1 MDKRKDGIF
10 ITISFPICVMLIFK
24 LRAFVF
30 ERNGTG
36 DIFAVGVTFDQC
48 KEITMKLKGGC
59 VSWWF
64 YFLIFQI
71 AANFKSFFS
80 CVKVTNTKLMAIL
93 IN

>member
-36 DIFAVGVTFDQC
+36 DIFAVGVAFVQC
-48 KEITMKLKGGC
+48 KEITILGSREVVSPGG
-59 VSWWF
+59 
-64 YFLIFQI
+64 FLF
-71 AANFKSFFS
+71 
-80 CVKVTNTKLMAIL
+80 
-93 IN
+93 